1 MQNRKTLHQTLQQR
15 VYGSFPPGALL
26 KRARGSKYLVQCLQK
41 ETTLAGHEG
50 CVNSIAWNETGDYL
64 LSGADDCHLNIYR
77 PSSGKLL
84 HSIRSGH
91 RANIFSAKF
100 LPCSGDKWIVSCA
113 GDGMIH
119 FTDLERESTYGQFQF
134 DCHAGTTYEVIT
146 TPGDPNTFLSC
157 GEDGT
162 VRLFDLRTK
171 TKCSNRDCKEDIL
184 IDCGKAVTSINLN
197 PITPYHLGIG
207 CEDSTVRVFDR
218 RALSSSSSNKMN
230 GMFCQ
235 FRPDSLNGRTC
246 RVTSLNYSP
255 DGSELLVSY
264 CADYVYLFTLRGTKQ
279 PRSYRDDGSDNG
291 YSNGSNGHRNVP
303 PLKRLR
309 LRGDW
314 SDTGPNA
321 RPESEHPSP
330 ESSLMQRM
338 SDMFARWLE
347 ESFRAG
353 QRHRARTSSSRST
366 TSSSSLSSSTAS
378 YFSGSSSESSGT
390 SGVFGEEPRRRRSHE
405 RTSESSQS
413 SRGLEVNLS
422 ADVSMETD
430 SDSAPSIGN
439 SSRTAQGVSSTTS
452 VELIPHS
459 QEETESVSRSA
470 EECTRLPDSASE
482 TSSSIA
488 TVYTTLAGNN
498 TDSRELSSE
507 TLIETPSITK
517 ENEKRHHDDRLSRS
531 DTDVAS
537 SRERTSG
544 QNISSNLRDSLS
556 TSAITTH
563 GRAQKKSKTVKRT
576 EPVENL
582 AAASSGHADE
592 SPTRGGSC
600 SSGNTRQSTTP
611 SRTCAEP
618 TPREEVRSARN
629 AALSDDESAV
639 LQDQT
644 SAATRIQR
652 VYRLHKKAK
661 STVEYEEQEIWIPE
675 MTRVYKGHRNART
688 MIKEANFWG
697 EEYVLSGSDC
707 GRIFI
712 WDKYSAELV
721 MILQGDK
728 HVVNCVQPHPF
739 DPILASSGIDY
750 DIKLWT
756 PSAKEPMEP
765 KDKDE
770 IIGRNE
776 KMLEESRDTITVPAS
791 FMIRMLAS
799 LNHARFGQQ
808 NQDEDTDS
816 DSSDD

>member
-1 MQNRKTLHQTLQQR
+1 MQNRTTLHQTLQRR
-15 VYGSFPPGALL
+15 VYGGFPPSVLL

-41 ETTLAGHEG
+41 ETTLTGHEG
-50 CVNSIAWNETGDYL
+50 CVNSIAWNESGEYL
-64 LSGADDCHLNIYR
+64 LSGADDCNLNIYT
-77 PSSGKLL
+77 PVNGKLL
-84 HSIRSGH
+84 HTIRSGH

-119 FTDLERESTYGQFQF
+119 LTDLDRESTYGQFQF

-171 TKCSNRDCKEDIL
+171 TKCLCRDCKEDIL

-197 PITPYHLGIG
+197 PITPYHLGVG

-235 FRPDSLNGRTC
+235 FRPDSLSGRTC

-264 CADYVYLFTLRGTKQ
+264 CADYVYLFALRGTKQ
-279 PRSYRDDGSDNG
+279 PRCYRDDGSENG
-291 YSNGSNGHRNVP
+291 YSNGSHRNVP

-353 QRHRARTSSSRST
+353 QRHRARTSSSRSVSVSS
-366 TSSSSLSSSTAS
+366 TSSSVSSSPPS
-378 YFSGSSSESSGT
+378 YLSGSSSESSGT
-390 SGVFGEEPRRRRSHE
+390 SVYSEKNREGFGVTNEIPRVPKIGE
-405 RTSESSQS
+405 
-413 SRGLEVNLS
+413 
-422 ADVSMETD
+422 DW
-430 SDSAPSIGN
+430 
-439 SSRTAQGVSSTTS
+439 
-452 VELIPHS
+452 
-459 QEETESVSRSA
+459 
-470 EECTRLPDSASE
+470 
-482 TSSSIA
+482 
-488 TVYTTLAGNN
+488 
-498 TDSRELSSE
+498 
-507 TLIETPSITK
+507 
-517 ENEKRHHDDRLSRS
+517 EK
-531 DTDVAS
+531 
-537 SRERTSG
+537 
-544 QNISSNLRDSLS
+544 
-556 TSAITTH
+556 
-563 GRAQKKSKTVKRT
+563 
-576 EPVENL
+576 
-582 AAASSGHADE
+582 
-592 SPTRGGSC
+592 
-600 SSGNTRQSTTP
+600 
-611 SRTCAEP
+611 
-618 TPREEVRSARN
+618 VR
-629 AALSDDESAV
+629 
-639 LQDQT
+639 
-644 SAATRIQR
+644 QR

-661 STVEYEEQEIWIPE
+661 SCMEYDEQETWIPE

-756 PSAKEPMEP
+756 PTAKEPMEP

-799 LNHARFGQQ
+799 LNHARLGQQ
-808 NQDEDTDS
+808 NPDEDTDS